1 MKSPILRAGE
11 GRISEQN
18 VEIVRASIDAWNR
31 RDWNA
36 ALKDAAPN
44 FTFDFS
50 RSMGPGRGVYSLDQM
65 GEYFRELTEAWES
78 LRLEPG
84 EMVEVGDRV
93 VMPNTLHAR
102 GRDGIEVQSRS
113 AWVWTIRDGKV
124 AHLCLYQER
133 EEALE
138 AVGLSEQQAHADAS

>member
-1 MKSPILRAGE
+1 MTVAERDTARTMSQ
-11 GRISEQN
+11 QN
-18 VEIVRASIDAWNR
+18 VEIVRASVDAWNR
-31 RDWNA
+31 RDWDA

-65 GEYFRELTEAWES
+65 DEYFRELTETWES
-78 LRLEPG
+78 IRFEPG
-84 EMVEVGDRV
+84 EMVEAGDRV

-102 GRDGIEVQSRS
+102 GRDGIEVQARS
-113 AWVWTIRDGKV
+113 AWVWTIRDGKL
-124 AHLCLYQER
+124 AHLCLYQEQ

-138 AVGLSEQQAHADAS
+138 AAGLSE